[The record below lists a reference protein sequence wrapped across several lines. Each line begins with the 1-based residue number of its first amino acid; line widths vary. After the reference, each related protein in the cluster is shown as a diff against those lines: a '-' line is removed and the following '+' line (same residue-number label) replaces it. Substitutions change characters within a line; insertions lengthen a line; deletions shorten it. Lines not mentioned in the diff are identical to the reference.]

1 MAEFSEPS
9 PPAIPTY
16 LEQLVRESEKDTAIE
31 LPQGTIYIEA
41 VKGLQDII
49 DQQNARLDQL
59 EATRVVSSFAGMI
72 LTIAGAGA
80 VLSSVSQT
88 PVKITQYN
96 LVTNAGGGLAADK
109 DSGVIVI
116 SETGVYSIQF
126 WTSFSIST
134 NNRIVHFQP
143 HINGSVG
150 LVEVDRF
157 LGTGSD
163 IGVVAFQGV
172 ITFQE
177 GTQVDMRAFV
187 NIGSTDFTFE
197 AMGFSIF
204 RVGAGLLA

>member
-1 MAEFSEPS
+1 MAEPKLAKMPS
-9 PPAIPTY
+9 H
-16 LEQLVRESEKDTAIE
+16 LEQIVEESQHDIPVT
-31 LPQGTIYIEA
+31 LPDATILIEA
-41 VKGLQDII
+41 VKDLRAII
-49 DQQNARLDQL
+49 DQQNVRLAQL

-96 LVTNAGGGLAADK
+96 LVTNEGGGLTADE
-109 DSGVIVI
+109 DSGVIGI

-126 WTSFSIST
+126 WSSFSIST